1 MGYSRIYIRVPL
13 SGSATLINTDQDIR
27 FTVQT
32 INISQGGLAL
42 STIEDE
48 LPGGTYHIEIITEEN
63 GTISLDAELLRQTDK
78 LLGFQIRKISAESL
92 ETILLMVEEYQT
104 TPDFI
109 DQLTQYGMLQQS
121 YIDDDG
127 NELEVTFDTD
137 P

>member
-1 MGYSRIYIRVPL
+1 MGYRRVFIRVPL
-13 SGSATLINTDQDIR
+13 SGSATLINKEQDIR
-27 FTVQT
+27 ITVQT

-48 LPGGTYHIEIITEEN
+48 LPHGIYHIDIVTEGN
-63 GTISLDAELLRQTDK
+63 GTIELEAELLRQTGK
-78 LLGFQIRKISAESL
+78 LIGFQTKEISSKDL
-92 ETILLMVEEYQT
+92 ETILVMVEEYQS

-109 DQLTQYGMLQQS
+109 DQLTDFDMLQQS